1 MGGPRRKRERERNQ
15 KQTMINLVYS
25 RIVYYWIKKSFSLI
39 NRMPEIIEINKQ
51 LSYREKQNGKEMG
64 VVYSSVLFF
73 SW

>member
-1 MGGPRRKRERERNQ
+1 VDLKQQPETNNDESGLQHNCLLLNKKKR
-15 KQTMINLVYS
+15 
-25 RIVYYWIKKSFSLI
+25 SFSLI

-73 SW
+73 S